1 MTEPKRILLVR
12 LSAIGDCIHALPVV
26 QAIRQQL
33 PDATIGWAIEQAS
46 LVLLEGHD
54 AVDRFHVFPRGSRG
68 TKQFTRFVRELRAMR
83 YEAAVDVQ
91 GLTKSGL
98 VAKLS
103 GAPLR
108 VGFKGK
114 ESRELNR
121 WLINRPVEVGDE
133 PRHIVDRNLCLLKG
147 LGLEQPEEVS
157 FELPPHKVDDG
168 FHTFLNQLRGERG
181 LALVAPGTTWPT
193 KIWPTTHFRAL
204 TQSLVDRGFG
214 VGVVWGTTAE
224 RRVSSS
230 IAAGLDGAEV
240 MPATNLPELT
250 AICRQCQLFVGND
263 SGPTHLAAAAGC
275 PTVAVF
281 GATDPAR
288 NGPYGLGS
296 RSVVVDEDLDCRP
309 CWKKHCERGDLA
321 CLEHLT
327 VGRVVQT
334 CEELLAG
341 SATDQGQFRGKPR

>member
-1 MTEPKRILLVR
+1 MTTPQRILLVR

-26 QAIRQQL
+26 QALREQL
-33 PDATIGWAIEQAS
+33 PDATIGWAVEQAA
-46 LVLLEGHD
+46 LLLLEGHA

-83 YEAAVDVQ
+83 YDAAIDVQ

-108 VGFKGK
+108 VGFKGR

-121 WLINRPVEVGDE
+121 WLINRAVTVGDE
-133 PRHIVDRNLCLLKG
+133 PKHVVDRNLCLLKG
-147 LGLEQPEEVS
+147 LGLELPAEPS
-157 FELPPHKVDDG
+157 FDLPPHETDEG
-168 FHTFLNQLRGERG
+168 FEAFLQQLRRENG

-193 KIWPTTHFRAL
+193 KIWPTPHFRAL
-204 TQSLVDRGFG
+204 TQGLVGRGFG
-214 VGVVWGTTAE
+214 VGVVWGTTEE
-224 RRVSSS
+224 RRVSSA
-230 IAAGLDGAEV
+230 IAAGIEGAEV
-240 MPATNLPELT
+240 MPATNLPELA
-250 AICRQCQLFVGND
+250 AICQQTELFVGND

-288 NGPYGLGS
+288 NGPYGATS
-296 RSVVVDEDLDCRP
+296 RSVIVDEELECQP
-309 CWKKHCERGDLA
+309 CWKKHCERGDHA
-321 CLEHLT
+321 CLERL
-327 VGRVVQT
+327 GAERVLQA
-334 CEELLAG
+334 CDDLLERVAG
-341 SATDQGQFRGKPR
+341 GNT